1 MGTGPAEAMQKRS
14 ARRYFVLALE
24 RVTRQKESSGQQP
37 TPMADNSA
45 GASAPAPKA
54 LDKAD
59 VALLAGPTADGKG
72 MTVLRAKRG
81 RLEAGE
87 VRPLEPGKPIV
98 GEVVSLKPRKSFP
111 LLCDVETHLDV
122 QPVAAKA
129 RAHESGAE
137 ASARRN
143 GPPQVA
149 SEAYRQNWD
158 AIYNRGKKSELLN

>member
-1 MGTGPAEAMQKRS
+1 
-14 ARRYFVLALE
+14 VLALK
-24 RVTRQKESSGQQP
+24 RVTRQKESSDQQAP
-37 TPMADNSA
+37 LKA
-45 GASAPAPKA
+45 GTAAVDSSPKPPEQ
-54 LDKAD
+54 AD

-98 GEVVSLKPRKSFP
+98 GEVVSLKPRKAFP
-111 LLCDVETHLDV
+111 LLCDVETHLDL
-122 QPVAAKA
+122 QPAAAKA
-129 RAHESGAE
+129 KPRESAVE
-137 ASARRN
+137 PTARRS

-158 AIYNRGKKSELLN
+158 AIYRRGKKPELLN